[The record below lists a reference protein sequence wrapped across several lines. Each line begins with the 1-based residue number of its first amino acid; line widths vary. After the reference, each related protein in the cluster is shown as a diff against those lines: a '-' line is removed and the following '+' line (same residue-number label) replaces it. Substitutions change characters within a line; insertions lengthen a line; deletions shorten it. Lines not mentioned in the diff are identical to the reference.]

1 MTQAVETAMA
11 ASSNRIHT
19 FFVLKEPAQPDRV
32 VVWDTQEISLGRAPE
47 NDISVEHV
55 EISRKHAHFV
65 RTGKSYVV
73 QNLNTS
79 NGTLVNGEPVTT
91 RALETRDV
99 IHIAEIELTFVQ
111 SAKDP
116 VALGV
121 KVDYASQLKAF
132 SGPSVSAADA
142 ESTMLGL
149 VDELPGDDDDDFEV
163 KPAGEF
169 AYDLHSMESGP
180 DDAPAARDLD
190 LELEGFGLEDLD
202 IPEEAPAKPAP
213 QAAAKPTQQAAA
225 EPAPQAAAK
234 PAPQAAS
241 KPQVWTLDEAAKESG
256 TLSLQLEIL
265 GLKGELRQAL
275 LGLMGKVIELPAMKI
290 RIKSDDLG

>member
-1 MTQAVETAMA
+1 
-11 ASSNRIHT
+11 
-19 FFVLKEPAQPDRV
+19 
-32 VVWDTQEISLGRAPE
+32 
-47 NDISVEHV
+47 
-55 EISRKHAHFV
+55 
-65 RTGKSYVV
+65 VV

-91 RALETRDV
+91 HALETRDV
-99 IHIAEIELTFVQ
+99 VRIAELELTFVQ

-121 KVDYASQLKAF
+121 RVEYASQLKGF
-132 SGPSVSAADA
+132 PGPSVSPDDA
-142 ESTMLGL
+142 EATMLGL
-149 VDELPGDDDDDFEV
+149 VDELPGDDDEFEV

-169 AYDLHSMESGP
+169 AYDLHGMDGEP
-180 DDAPAARDLD
+180 VEAPAPRDLD

-202 IPEEAPAKPAP
+202 IPGEAPEKPAP
-213 QAAAKPTQQAAA
+213 PTSADA
-225 EPAPQAAAK
+225 APQAAAK
-234 PAPQAAS
+234 PAPRAAA
-241 KPQVWTLDEAAKESG
+241 KPRVWTLDDAAEEPA

-290 RIKSDDLG
+290 RIKSDDL

>member
-1 MTQAVETAMA
+1 MA

-19 FFVLKEPAQPDRV
+19 FFVLKQPAQPDRI
-32 VVWDTQEISLGRAPE
+32 VVWDTQEISLGRATE
-47 NDISVEHV
+47 NDISVDDA

-65 RTGKSYVV
+65 RTDKSYVV

-91 RALETRDV
+91 QALETRDV
-99 IHIAEIELTFVQ
+99 IRIADLELTFVQ

-121 KVDYASQLKAF
+121 KVEYASQLKSF
-132 SGPSVSAADA
+132 SGPSVSADDA

-149 VDELPGDDDDDFEV
+149 VDTLPGDDNDFEV

-169 AYDLHSMESGP
+169 AYDLHGMEGGP
-180 DDAPAARDLD
+180 DEAPSARDLD

-202 IPEEAPAKPAP
+202 IPEEAAAKPAAQAPAEPAAQAPAQPAP
-213 QAAAKPTQQAAA
+213 QAAAQ
-225 EPAPQAAAK
+225 PAPQTAA
-234 PAPQAAS
+234 
-241 KPQVWTLDEAAKESG
+241 KPQVWTLDDGAKESG

-265 GLKGELRQAL
+265 GLKGELRRAL
-275 LGLMGKVIELPAMKI
+275 EGLMGKVIELPAMKI

>member
-1 MTQAVETAMA
+1 MA
-11 ASSNRIHT
+11 ASSNRVHT
-19 FFVLKEPAQPDRV
+19 FFVLKQPGQPDRI
-32 VVWDTQEISLGRAPE
+32 VVWDTQEISLGRSAE
-47 NDISVEHV
+47 NDISVDHA
-55 EISRKHAHFV
+55 EISRRHAHFV

-79 NGTLVNGEPVTT
+79 NGTLVNGEPITT

-99 IHIAEIELTFVQ
+99 IRIADLELTFVQ
-111 SAKDP
+111 STKDP

-121 KVDYASQLKAF
+121 KVGYASQLKSF
-132 SGPSVSAADA
+132 PGPSISPDDA

-149 VDELPGDDDDDFEV
+149 VDEIPGDDDDFEV

-169 AYDLHSMESGP
+169 AYDLHGMEGRAAA
-180 DDAPAARDLD
+180 APAPRNLD

-202 IPEEAPAKPAP
+202 IPPEAPARSVPKT
-213 QAAAKPTQQAAA
+213 AAKPQA
-225 EPAPQAAAK
+225 
-234 PAPQAAS
+234 
-241 KPQVWTLDEAAKESG
+241 WTLDEAENESG
-256 TLSLQLEIL
+256 TLSLQLEIQ

-275 LGLMGKVIELPAMKI
+275 LGLFGKVIDLPAMKI

>member
-1 MTQAVETAMA
+1 MA
-11 ASSNRIHT
+11 AGSNRIHT
-19 FFVLKEPAQPDRV
+19 FFVVKEPAQPDRI
-32 VVWDTQEISLGRAPE
+32 VVWDTQEISLGRAAE
-47 NDISVEHV
+47 NDISVDHA

-65 RTGKSYVV
+65 RTGKSYAV

-91 RALETRDV
+91 RTLETRDV
-99 IHIAEIELTFVQ
+99 IRIAELELTFVQ

-121 KVDYASQLKAF
+121 KVDYASQLKGF
-132 SGPSVSAADA
+132 PGPSVSADDA
-142 ESTMLGL
+142 EATMLGL
-149 VDELPGDDDDDFEV
+149 VDTLPGDDDDFEV

-169 AYDLHSMESGP
+169 AYDLHGMG
-180 DDAPAARDLD
+180 DDLGEAPAPRDLD
-190 LELEGFGLEDLD
+190 PELEDFGLDDLD

-213 QAAAKPTQQAAA
+213 QTAA
-225 EPAPQAAAK
+225 
-234 PAPQAAS
+234 

-275 LGLMGKVIELPAMKI
+275 LGLMGKVIDLPAMKI
-290 RIKSDDLG
+290 RIKTDDLG

>member
-1 MTQAVETAMA
+1 MA
-11 ASSNRIHT
+11 AGSNRIHT
-19 FFVLKEPAQPDRV
+19 FFVLKEPGQPDRI
-32 VVWDTQEISLGRAPE
+32 VVWDTQEISLGRAAE
-47 NDISVEHV
+47 NDISVEHA
-55 EISRKHAHFV
+55 EISRRHAHFV
-65 RTGKSYVV
+65 RTDKSYVV

-99 IHIAEIELTFVQ
+99 VCVAELELTFVQ

-121 KVDYASQLKAF
+121 KVDYASQLKGF
-132 SGPSVSAADA
+132 PGPSVSADDADA
-142 ESTMLGL
+142 TMLGL
-149 VDELPGDDDDDFEV
+149 VDTLPGDDDDFEV

-169 AYDLHSMESGP
+169 AYDLHGMEDGLDEAS
-180 DDAPAARDLD
+180 APRDLD
-190 LELEGFGLEDLD
+190 VELEGFGLEDLD
-202 IPEEAPAKPAP
+202 IPEEA
-213 QAAAKPTQQAAA
+213 
-225 EPAPQAAAK
+225 AAK
-234 PAPQAAS
+234 PAPQTAAKPAPQTS
-241 KPQVWTLDEAAKESG
+241 AKPQVWTLDDAVDESA

-275 LGLMGKVIELPAMKI
+275 LGLMGKVIELPSMKI

>member
-11 ASSNRIHT
+11 ASSNRIYT
-19 FFVLKEPAQPDRV
+19 FFVLKQPAQPDRI
-32 VVWDTQEISLGRAPE
+32 VVWDTQEISLGRSTE
-47 NDISVEHV
+47 NDISVEHA

-73 QNLNTS
+73 QNLNTA

-91 RALETRDV
+91 QALETRDV
-99 IHIAEIELTFVQ
+99 IRVAELELTFVQ

-132 SGPSVSAADA
+132 QGPSVSAADA

-149 VDELPGDDDDDFEV
+149 VDELPGDDDDFEV

-169 AYDLHSMESGP
+169 AYDLHGMEGGI
-180 DDAPAARDLD
+180 DEAPAARDLD

-202 IPEEAPAKPAP
+202 IPEEAPAKPTP
-213 QAAAKPTQQAAA
+213 QTPAK
-225 EPAPQAAAK
+225 PAPQAAAK
-234 PAPQAAS
+234 TAPQAAA

>member
-1 MTQAVETAMA
+1 MA

-19 FFVLKEPAQPDRV
+19 FFVLKQPGQPDRI
-32 VVWDTQEISLGRAPE
+32 VVWDTQEISLGRAAE
-47 NDISVEHV
+47 NDISVDHA
-55 EISRKHAHFV
+55 EISRKHAHFL
-65 RTGKSYVV
+65 RTGKSYAV
-73 QNLNTS
+73 QNLNTA

-91 RALETRDV
+91 RELATRDV
-99 IHIAEIELTFVQ
+99 IRIAELELTFVQ

-116 VALGV
+116 RALGV
-121 KVDYASQLKAF
+121 KVEYASQLKSFA
-132 SGPSVSAADA
+132 GPTVSPDDA

-149 VDELPGDDDDDFEV
+149 VDELPSDDDDFEV

-169 AYDLHSMESGP
+169 AYDLHGMEGGSSKGP
-180 DDAPAARDLD
+180 APRDLD
-190 LELEGFGLEDLD
+190 RELEDFGLEDLD
-202 IPEEAPAKPAP
+202 IPGEAPVDAAPKTPA
-213 QAAAKPTQQAAA
+213 
-225 EPAPQAAAK
+225 
-234 PAPQAAS
+234 
-241 KPQVWTLDEAAKESG
+241 KPQVWTLDEASRESG

>member
-1 MTQAVETAMA
+1 MA

-19 FFVLKEPAQPDRV
+19 FFVLKEPGQPDRI
-32 VVWDTQEISLGRAPE
+32 VVWDTQEISLGRSAE
-47 NDISVEHV
+47 NDISVDHA

-91 RALETRDV
+91 QALETRDV
-99 IHIAEIELTFVQ
+99 ICVAELELTFVQ

-121 KVDYASQLKAF
+121 KVDYASQLKGF
-132 SGPSVSAADA
+132 PGPSVSAGDA
-142 ESTMLGL
+142 EATMLGL
-149 VDELPGDDDDDFEV
+149 VDTLPGDDDDFEV

-169 AYDLHSMESGP
+169 AYDLHEMDGAP
-180 DDAPAARDLD
+180 DGVPAPRDLD

-202 IPEEAPAKPAP
+202 ISAEAPEKPAPQTPAKPEPPAPASAAPPAPAKPAP
-213 QAAAKPTQQAAA
+213 QTAA
-225 EPAPQAAAK
+225 
-234 PAPQAAS
+234 

-256 TLSLQLEIL
+256 ALSLQLEIL
-265 GLKGELRQAL
+265 GLKGELRRTL
-275 LGLMGKVIELPAMKI
+275 EGLMGKVIELPAMKI